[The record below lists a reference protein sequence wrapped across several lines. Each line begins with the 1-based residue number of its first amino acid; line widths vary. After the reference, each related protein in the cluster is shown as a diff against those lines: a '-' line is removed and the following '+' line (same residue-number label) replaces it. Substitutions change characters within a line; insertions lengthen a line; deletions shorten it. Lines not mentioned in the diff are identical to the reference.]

1 MKRLIFSLI
10 VVLTFAFSMNG
21 QRILRP
27 LPLLDTVANTG
38 SSEHVITVSGTFN
51 NGVFQHVGTKISG
64 TVAGKTYLYGSVD
77 NVNYIK
83 LDSFTNVNVTT
94 NSVIFTQTRPMY
106 PYYKIGSTGTGTM
119 SMQTKAYAHFKN

>member
-1 MKRLIFSLI
+1 MIGL
-10 VVLTFAFSMNG
+10 AFSFNINA

-38 SSEHVITVSGTFN
+38 SSEHVITVSGTYN

-77 NVNYIK
+77 AVNYIK

-106 PYYKIGSTGTGTM
+106 PYYKIGSTGSGTM